1 MKHVAWILLWGA
13 LARPARAQDKH
24 QTLEPGAVAP
34 DFTLPGVDGKQY
46 SLKDFA
52 GSKWLL
58 IMFTCNHCPT
68 AIAYEGRIKKL
79 VDDYKEKG
87 VTLVAINP
95 NSPAGL
101 RLDELGYTDLGDTLE
116 EMKLRAQDRK
126 FNFVYL
132 HDGDTQEVSKKYGP
146 QATPHAF
153 LFDPDRRLRYVGRI
167 DDEEH
172 ESQVKV
178 QDLRNALDALLVGK
192 EPPVA
197 KTKPAGCS
205 TKWAEKSDSVKRYM
219 DRLAAEPVT
228 LENGESDPAPSL
240 LKNEGAKLRLIYV
253 WSTANESS
261 TRQFAELVTMN
272 RMYRN
277 RKFEFISVC
286 TDPPGKREEALAL
299 LKKEQ
304 ASNRNVMSQGAGG
317 PPLTILVAPGGET
330 VFRKEGLMDPL
341 EVRRTIVRALGP
353 R

>member
-1 MKHVAWILLWGA
+1 MKHVAWILIWGA
-13 LARPARAQDKH
+13 LACPARAQEKH
-24 QTLEPGAVAP
+24 PTLEPGAVAP
-34 DFTLPGVDGKQY
+34 DFTLPGVDGKRY

-68 AIAYEGRIKKL
+68 AIAYEERIKKL

-116 EMKLRAQDRK
+116 EMKLRARDRR

-153 LFDPDRRLRYVGRI
+153 LFDQDRRLRYVGRI
-167 DDEEH
+167 DDQEH
-172 ESQVKV
+172 EAQVKV
-178 QDLRNALDALLVGK
+178 QDLRNALDALLAGK

-197 KTKPAGCS
+197 KTKPDGCS

-219 DRLAAEPVT
+219 DRLAAEPVS
-228 LENGESDPAPSL
+228 LESGESDPAPAL
-240 LKNEGAKLRLIYV
+240 LKNEGGKFRLIYI
-253 WSTANESS
+253 WSLANESS

-277 RKFEFISVC
+277 RKFEFVAVC
-286 TDPPGKREEALAL
+286 TDPPGKREEALAF

-304 ASNRNVMSQGAGG
+304 ASNRNVMSQGAGA
-317 PPLTILVAPGGET
+317 PPLTLVVAPGGET
-330 VFRKEGLMDPL
+330 AFRKEGLIDPL
-341 EVRRTIVRALGP
+341 EVRRAIVRALGP